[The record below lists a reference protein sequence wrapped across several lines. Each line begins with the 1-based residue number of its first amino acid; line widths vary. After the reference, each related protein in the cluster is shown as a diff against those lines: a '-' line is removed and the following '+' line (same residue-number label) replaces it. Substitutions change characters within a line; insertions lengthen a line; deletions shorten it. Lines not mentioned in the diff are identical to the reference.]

1 MAPLY
6 DYIRE
11 KEPVKA
17 NWIVND
23 FYMSITGKRF
33 NALFDGVMDI
43 TGLLSMLETLAPQAT
58 CTLEL
63 MQDRPS
69 LDWLVT
75 EHLLE

>member
-1 MAPLY
+1 
-6 DYIRE
+6 
-11 KEPVKA
+11 
-17 NWIVND
+17 
-23 FYMSITGKRF
+23 
-33 NALFDGVMDI
+33 MDI
-43 TGLLSMLETLAPQAT
+43 TGLLSMLEELSPQAT